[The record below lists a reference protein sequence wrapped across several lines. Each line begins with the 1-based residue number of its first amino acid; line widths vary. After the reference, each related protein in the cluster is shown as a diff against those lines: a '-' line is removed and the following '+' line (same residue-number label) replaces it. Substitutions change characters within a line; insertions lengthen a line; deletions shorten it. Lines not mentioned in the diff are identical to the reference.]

1 MESIRE
7 HALSHSGCACSCSVI
22 DPIRQALNFCAVVLR
37 ESCCPL
43 VVYHAGRGWPC
54 EHCVTFSG
62 RFPFSLAL
70 TLSLALSF
78 SLSLSTSLPLSL
90 PPSLSLSLPLSLPL
104 SLRCISVYICYVYI
118 YIYIYRRRDGESEY
132 LTFYLTHSSLN
143 FKLFTHAFIRRARWM
158 DR

>member
-1 MESIRE
+1 MAHACALCTWDACECGAMESIRE

-78 SLSLSTSLPLSL
+78 SLSLSTSLPPSLPPSLQLSLSLSTSL
-90 PPSLSLSLPLSLPL
+90 PPSLSE
-104 SLRCISVYICYVYI
+104 VYICVYMLCIHI
-118 YIYIYRRRDGESEY
+118 YI
-132 LTFYLTHSSLN
+132 
-143 FKLFTHAFIRRARWM
+143 
-158 DR
+158 